1 MYDVVVI
8 GAGVGGLMAS
18 GVAAKSG
25 ASVLLLE
32 KMEKPARKLRI
43 TGKGRCNITNNRA
56 HKEFLERVRAGRDFI
71 EPAFLSMDNGMVVDF
86 LESIGLPLVVERGE
100 RVFPASGRAQDV
112 ANAMENWAKEQG
124 VTIRCNAPVLRI
136 GMDCGRVA
144 FVEIEGGE
152 RVECRAVVL
161 ATGGVSYPL
170 TGSTGDGHQMAYDMG
185 HNIVELRP
193 ALVPLVVQDSL
204 KNFAGLE
211 LRNVNVSLVVGGEKI
226 DERFGELTFYENS
239 IAGPTVI
246 ALSRQAVDAIL
257 DQKSVELWIDLKPA
271 LSETKLM
278 NRIVREVEA
287 LPNAPL
293 KVLLDK
299 LSPRPTHAKIFSQSG
314 VKSSVMLKNLTREHV
329 GCLIR
334 TIKGL
339 WFVVVDYRPFSEAI
353 ITAGGVDTNE
363 VNQNSMESKIVG
375 NLFFAGE
382 LLDIDADTGG
392 YNIQLALS
400 SGAKAGYSAATKR
413 SNGGVNETV

>member
-8 GAGVGGLMAS
+8 GAGVSGLMAS
-18 GVAAKSG
+18 GVAASNG
-25 ASVLLLE
+25 ASVLLVE

-43 TGKGRCNITNNRA
+43 TGKGRCNITNNRT
-56 HKEFLERVRAGRDFI
+56 HREFLDRVRAGREFI
-71 EPAFLSMDNGMVVDF
+71 EPAFTAMNNDMVVEF
-86 LESIGLPLVVERGE
+86 FESIGLPLVVERGE

-112 ANAMENWAKEQG
+112 ANAMENWARGKG
-124 VTIRCNAPVLRI
+124 ATIRCNAPVSRI
-136 GMDCGRVA
+136 GVDGDRVA
-144 FVEIEGGE
+144 FVEIQGGE
-152 RVECRAVVL
+152 RIECRAVIL

-170 TGSTGDGHQMAYDMG
+170 TGSTGDGHQMAYDLG

-193 ALVPLVVQDSL
+193 ALVPLVVQDNL
-204 KNFAGLE
+204 KAFVGLE
-211 LRNVNVSLVVGGEKI
+211 LRNVNTSLMVNGEKV
-226 DERFGELTFYENS
+226 DDRFGEIAFYENS

-257 DQKSVELWIDLKPA
+257 DKKSVELWIDLKPA

-299 LSPRPTHAKIFSQSG
+299 LSPRPTHTKILSQSG
-314 VKSSVMLKNLTREHV
+314 VKSSVLLKNLTREDI
-329 GCLIR
+329 GNLIR

-353 ITAGGVDTNE
+353 ITAGGVDTSE
-363 VNQNSMESKIVG
+363 VDPLSMESKIVH

-382 LLDIDADTGG
+382 LLDMDADTGG

-400 SGAKAGYSAATKR
+400 SGAKAAR
-413 SNGGVNETV
+413 SVTTAMRQLHPELH